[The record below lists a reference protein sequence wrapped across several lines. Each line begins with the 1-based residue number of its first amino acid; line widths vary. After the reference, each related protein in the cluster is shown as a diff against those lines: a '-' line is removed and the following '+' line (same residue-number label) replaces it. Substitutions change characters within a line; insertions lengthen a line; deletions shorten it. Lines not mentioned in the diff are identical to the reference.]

1 MTGVIEVITEAG
13 YHVHIGPSFTHVT
26 HKEKGGKK
34 FVGPGH
40 RQKAVEY
47 VIERMR

>member
-13 YHVHIGPSFTHVT
+13 YKAHIGKDFTHVT
-26 HKEKGGKK
+26 HKELGGKK

-40 RQKAVEY
+40 RQKSVEY